1 MAVIQFK
8 DGNVKGSYCHTP
20 LLWLV
25 CVLNPGS
32 ESHPVSG
39 FNNLRLDLRSKIKSK
54 ILELLSLLDPAPL
67 ISSTVIIPVSSPIPP
82 LPL

>member
-1 MAVIQFK
+1 MLNWNFHVKGTSDIHLMAVIQFK

-32 ESHPVSG
+32 HPVSG
-39 FNNLRLDLRSKIKSK
+39 LNNRSDNLITCKS
-54 ILELLSLLDPAPL
+54 LC
-67 ISSTVIIPVSSPIPP
+67 
-82 LPL
+82 